1 MQKIIYMNQIQE
13 YSSYIDQSVI
23 DYIKESQVET
33 FESFEK
39 YDIIAFKWYDIRD
52 VESESEKIM
61 IYIDKDDLFYLCEN
75 ESSYEKVQR
84 YFSTADTNEKAM
96 YIFFSNLLKGSIKH
110 LEQLEDKISE
120 VDDNIIDGI
129 DNNNRE
135 KILNLRYE
143 VFRLKKYYE
152 QFSSIFEELCDND
165 NDLITEE
172 CLKYFKILNNR
183 VIRITTMVSNLRD
196 YTTQVR
202 ESYQAQ
208 IDIEQNQLI
217 KFFTITT
224 SIFLPLTLIT
234 GWYGMNLKM
243 PEFNW
248 KYGYLFVIVLCI
260 FVSIIWMYIFK
271 KKKWL

>member
-52 VESESEKIM
+52 IESESEKIM

>member
-248 KYGYLFVIVLCI
+248 KYGYLFVIGLCI

>member
-75 ESSYEKVQR
+75 ESSYEKIQR

>member
-23 DYIKESQVET
+23 DYIKEGQIET

-52 VESESEKIM
+52 IDSDSEKIM
-61 IYIDKDDLFYLCEN
+61 IYIDKDDLFFLCEN
-75 ESSYEKVQR
+75 DSLYEKTQKQ
-84 YFSTADTNEKAM
+84 FIPAETNEKAM
-96 YIFFSNLLKGSIKH
+96 YIFFSNLLKGSAKH

-120 VDDNIIDGI
+120 VDDDIIDQK

-152 QFSSIFEELCDND
+152 QFNFIFEELCDND

-183 VIRITTMVSNLRD
+183 AVRITSMVLNLKE
-196 YTTQVR
+196 YITQVR

-208 IDIEQNQLI
+208 IDIEQNELT
-217 KFFTITT
+217 KFFTVTT

-234 GWYGMNLKM
+234 GWYGMNIKI

-248 KYGYLFVIVLCI
+248 KYGYLFVIGLCVL
-260 FVSIIWMYIFK
+260 VAVIWLYIFK
-271 KKKWL
+271 KKKWI

>member
-52 VESESEKIM
+52 IESESEKIM

-202 ESYQAQ
+202 ESYQAL

>member
-1 MQKIIYMNQIQE
+1 MQKIIYMNQIEE
-13 YSSYIDQSVI
+13 YSSYIDKSVI

-52 VESESEKIM
+52 IESESEKIM

-75 ESSYEKVQR
+75 ENSYEKAER
-84 YFSTADTNEKAM
+84 YFSTAETNEKAM
-96 YIFFSNLLKGSIKH
+96 YIFFSNLLKGSTKH

-183 VIRITTMVSNLRD
+183 AIRITTMVSNLRD

-208 IDIEQNQLI
+208 IDIEQNQLT

-248 KYGYLFVIVLCI
+248 KYGYIFVIGLCI
-260 FVSIIWMYIFK
+260 FVSIIWLYIFK